1 MTHVTY
7 ILNNYLT
14 NPLTDLIWN
23 IVKFFQHMRETMFM
37 AKNTYHVA
45 EMLQRLEY
53 RQHSVSDVYEAIQS
67 GSLEKLR

>member
-7 ILNNYLT
+7 ILTNYLT

-23 IVKFFQHMRETMFM
+23 IVKLVQHMRETMFM

>member
-7 ILNNYLT
+7 ILTNYLT
-14 NPLTDLIWN
+14 NPLTDIIWN
-23 IVKFFQHMRETMFM
+23 IVKLFERMRETMFKE
-37 AKNTYHVA
+37 KNTYHVA
-45 EMLQRLEY
+45 EMLQKLEY